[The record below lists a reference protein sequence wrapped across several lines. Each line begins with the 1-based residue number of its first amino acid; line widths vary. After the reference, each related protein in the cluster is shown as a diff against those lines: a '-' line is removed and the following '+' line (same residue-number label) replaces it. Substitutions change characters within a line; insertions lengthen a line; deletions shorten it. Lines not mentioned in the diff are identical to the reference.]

1 MESSESDERSSP
13 DSWSTSDLSSPIE
26 LSGSFQSNSTD
37 LISKISDKDL
47 VSSIF
52 SWSKST
58 YPHYFSNKQ
67 GLKPFIEKIFDESLD
82 FLMENFD
89 FRCCTSMRHSSSCW
103 RKWKTIEERILELV
117 DEEILMDKPIF
128 SITKRQ
134 KKCGSILLDKS
145 QPFWIQKIMVQN
157 LFINSKY

>member
-13 DSWSTSDLSSPIE
+13 DSWSTSDLSSLAE
-26 LSGSFQSNSTD
+26 YSSSFQSISTD
-37 LISKISDKDL
+37 HLSKTSEKDL
-47 VSSIF
+47 IYSIF
-52 SWSKST
+52 SWAKSKQPQ
-58 YPHYFSNKQ
+58 YYANKQ
-67 GLKPFIEKIFDESLD
+67 ILKPFIKEIFKESLD

-89 FRCCTSMRHSSSCW
+89 FRCCSSVQHSSKCLK
-103 RKWKTIEERILELV
+103 RWKGIEEKILELV
-117 DEEILMDKPIF
+117 DEEILMDRPVF

-134 KKCGSILLDKS
+134 KKRESVLLDKS